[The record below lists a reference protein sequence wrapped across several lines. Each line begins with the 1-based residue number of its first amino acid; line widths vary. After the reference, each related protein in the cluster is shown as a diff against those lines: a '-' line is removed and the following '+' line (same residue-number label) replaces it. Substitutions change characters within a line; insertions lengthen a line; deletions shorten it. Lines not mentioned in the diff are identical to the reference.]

1 MLLHLLFPDYPDG
14 HGDDGENAQK
24 MPAAEQSQ
32 VANAEP
38 NLHLLFIKPQYIVY
52 KTKKKPLYIAVFSFG
67 GVEGTRTLG
76 LCVANASL
84 YQLSHNP
91 TATYR
96 FRCIIAY
103 IFALGKRFSAVLR
116 TFSHG
121 ATNFCHPFS
130 VRGKENVAAGGICV
144 SERAESGILTV

>member
-67 GVEGTRTLG
+67 GDVPSKSEPNSALISSI
-76 LCVANASL
+76 VAVFEPSL
-84 YQLSHNP
+84 
-91 TATYR
+91 
-96 FRCIIAY
+96 
-103 IFALGKRFSAVLR
+103 
-116 TFSHG
+116 
-121 ATNFCHPFS
+121 
-130 VRGKENVAAGGICV
+130 
-144 SERAESGILTV
+144 